1 MTTPRNDTE
10 LAREATEV
18 SAPQRPLP
26 QLGGAE
32 TELDE
37 GDRLGAWRLVRRL
50 AKGGMGAVY
59 LAERADG
66 HFEQRAAIKLI
77 RGVPS
82 AEMLA
87 HFTRER
93 QILATLQHP
102 NIARLLDGG
111 STPAGQPYL
120 VMEYVEGE
128 PIDAY
133 CKAHALP
140 LDARLRLFEEV
151 CGAVQFAHQRLIVH
165 CDLKPS
171 NVLVRADG
179 TPVLLDFGIAK
190 LLDVDATGPHET
202 QTG

>member
-1 MTTPRNDTE
+1 MNTPRNDTE
-10 LAREATEV
+10 FVREATQV
-18 SAPQRPLP
+18 STPQVSRAALA
-26 QLGGAE
+26 GGRE
-32 TELDE
+32 TELEE

-82 AEMLA
+82 ADMLV

-93 QILATLQHP
+93 QILATFQHP

-111 STPAGQPYL
+111 ATPAGQPYL

-128 PIDAY
+128 PIDTY
-133 CKAHALP
+133 CKAHALS
-140 LDARLRLFEEV
+140 LDARLRLF
-151 CGAVQFAHQRLIVH
+151 
-165 CDLKPS
+165 
-171 NVLVRADG
+171 
-179 TPVLLDFGIAK
+179 
-190 LLDVDATGPHET
+190 
-202 QTG
+202 

>member
-1 MTTPRNDTE
+1 MNAPRNDTQ
-10 LAREATEV
+10 LSRDATEV
-18 SAPQRPLP
+18 SAPRTPLP

-82 AEMLA
+82 ADMLG

-111 STPAGQPYL
+111 ATPAGQPYL
-120 VMEYVEGE
+120 VMEFVEGE

-133 CKAHALP
+133 CKA
-140 LDARLRLFEEV
+140 
-151 CGAVQFAHQRLIVH
+151 
-165 CDLKPS
+165 
-171 NVLVRADG
+171 
-179 TPVLLDFGIAK
+179 
-190 LLDVDATGPHET
+190 
-202 QTG
+202 